1 MIARDISH
9 FRVPVT
15 YIADVENQ
23 DTEWPADW
31 KTEAEWA
38 EIERIKTERES
49 RENQDNLKAEM
60 DKVIQQPVLAAE
72 ASAPTNEPPSA
83 DKHGDMAP
91 PTYNEATAHSTEST
105 AEKLDLS
112 RVF

>member
-1 MIARDISH
+1 MIARDIFH
-9 FRVPVT
+9 FRRPVT
-15 YIADVENQ
+15 PPPIADVENQ
-23 DTEWPADW
+23 DNLRNG
-31 KTEAEWA
+31 
-38 EIERIKTERES
+38 EI
-49 RENQDNLKAEM
+49 